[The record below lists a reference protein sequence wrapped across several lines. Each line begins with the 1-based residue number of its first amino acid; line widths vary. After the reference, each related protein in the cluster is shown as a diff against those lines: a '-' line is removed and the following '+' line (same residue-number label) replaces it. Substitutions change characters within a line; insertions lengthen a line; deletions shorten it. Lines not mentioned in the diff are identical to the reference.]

1 MLRGQF
7 YKLLNE
13 YTYLFRLSL
22 SIKWYCVIIIIIII
36 ITLFQVDEIKI
47 QMLFK

>member
-22 SIKWYCVIIIIIII
+22 SMKWYCVIIIIII
-36 ITLFQVDEIKI
+36 ITLFQVDEVKI

>member
-22 SIKWYCVIIIIIII
+22 SMKWYCVIIIII
-36 ITLFQVDEIKI
+36 ITLFQVDEVKI